1 MIWRRVVAL
10 LVFSWSFLL
19 PAGWSE
25 KRCGVIVALGA
36 WAVSTGLA
44 IWVGWRIGPEIFSDE
59 SFGNLGLIL
68 SFSLIMLLSSVPA
81 SSVLQVKNSQSLF
94 TLPGVR
100 HGCFIFYFLGFLGY
114 VTWAYLTLGGLLAGR
129 YGTLTIGY
137 LSHPVTQTLFFI
149 LLLISIQCLHSSR
162 LSIRLCLLCGLIGV
176 VEAPRI
182 GSLDN
187 DQLKLL
193 VELSFI
199 GIPIIFLLF
208 EGRRTAHSISLD
220 GHRIVIDRSSY
231 LKDRAT
237 GDKISSLQ
245 QPNRVQEVIANS
257 WRSIIDRYE
266 GKFLED
272 FRSRGLIGY
281 LLVRDTLFHV
291 MTMGLVCLL
300 LGTISSMAG
309 GGIPSTGLLALH
321 LFCVSIFLFV
331 MFPRSPLLRVS
342 RKAYTQAFII
352 KPALQALVSGVL
364 VTLLVCLVEPQLI
377 SRFFI
382 LLQWTFLA
390 ILNCQ
395 LSVNVMYGRIIT
407 RKMKWF
413 NLFLLYG
420 GFSIG
425 FESIADPVYNEFS
438 ASSLVLPSIILLFTA
453 IRIKLLSSTI
463 SRGDLNFES

>member
-19 PAGWSE
+19 PAGWAE
-25 KRCGVIVALGA
+25 KRRGVIVALGA

-44 IWVGWRIGPEIFSDE
+44 IWFGWRIGPEIFSEE
-59 SFGNLGLIL
+59 SFGDLRLIL
-68 SFSLIMLLSSVPA
+68 PFSLIMLLSSVPA
-81 SSVLQVKNSQSLF
+81 GSVLQVKNSQSLF

-114 VTWAYLTLGGLLAGR
+114 ATWAYLTLGGFLAGR
-129 YGTLTIGY
+129 YGTLTFGY

-149 LLLISIQCLHSSR
+149 LLLICIQCLHSSR
-162 LSIRLCLLCGLIGV
+162 LSIGLCLLCGLFSV
-176 VEAPRI
+176 VEAQRI

-187 DQLKLL
+187 HQLKLL

-199 GIPIIFLLF
+199 VIPIVFLLF
-208 EGRRTAHSISLD
+208 DGRRTAHSISLD

-231 LKDRAT
+231 LKDRMT
-237 GDKISSLQ
+237 GDKISSQQ
-245 QPNRVQEVIANS
+245 QPNRVEEVIANGC
-257 WRSIIDRYE
+257 RSIIDRYE

-272 FRSRGLIGY
+272 FRARGLIGY
-281 LLVRDTLFHV
+281 VLIRDTLFHV
-291 MTMGLVCLL
+291 IAVGLFCLL

-309 GGIPSTGLLALH
+309 GGVRSTGLLALQ
-321 LFCVSIFLFV
+321 LFCVSIVLFD

-342 RKAYTQAFII
+342 RKAYTQACII
-352 KPALQALVSGVL
+352 KPAVQALVSGVL
-364 VTLLVCLVEPQLI
+364 VTLFVCIVEPELI

-395 LSVNVMYGRIIT
+395 LSVNAMYGRIIT
-407 RKMKWF
+407 RNMEKF

-420 GFSIG
+420 GFPIG
-425 FESIADPVYNEFS
+425 FESIADLVYNEFS